1 MMRYLQMWVRV
12 LKTVLRK
19 VLRLKVSM
27 QSNRNVLNLWL
38 QFIQV
43 LGSRRI
49 SGI

>member
-1 MMRYLQMWVRV
+1 MRYLQMWVRV